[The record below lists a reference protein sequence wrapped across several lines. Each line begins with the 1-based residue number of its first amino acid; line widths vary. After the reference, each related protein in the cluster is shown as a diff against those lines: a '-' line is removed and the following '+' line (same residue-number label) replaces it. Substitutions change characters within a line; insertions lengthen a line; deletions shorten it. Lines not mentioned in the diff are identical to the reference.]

1 MAQVD
6 DTVDLEKEVD
16 FDLNQWLQEKG
27 LNDKPTIKKGSD
39 LEIKKTLE

>member
-6 DTVDLEKEVD
+6 ETVDLEKEVE

-27 LNDKPTIKKGSD
+27 LNDKTTIKKGSD